1 MNCQRNHRQIT
12 VEIRVPM
19 SYHGQVQASVL
30 VPALVPILLVQP
42 SAPVLSPVQ
51 VLALVRVLRFQ
62 FKIVI

>member
-1 MNCQRNHRQIT
+1 M

-30 VPALVPILLVQP
+30 VLVPLLLVQP
-42 SAPVLSPVQ
+42 LALVLSPVQ